1 MIVIG
6 LYIALHRHY
15 LNFYLFLIEIFV
27 LAETIRA
34 KSVVLE
40 RRKTNHLFWSVHD
53 FDLRLLFRQMVYL
66 LNSLTPMSD
75 QDRIYP
81 YNINTISTR

>member
-27 LAETIRA
+27 LVGTIRA
-34 KSVVLE
+34 KLMVME
-40 RRKTNHLFWSVHD
+40 RRKTNQFWSVHD
-53 FDLRLLFRQMVYL
+53 FDLRLWFRQMVYL

-75 QDRIYP
+75 QDRISP

>member
-15 LNFYLFLIEIFV
+15 LNFYLFLIEILV
-27 LAETIRA
+27 LAGTIRA

-40 RRKTNHLFWSVHD
+40 GRQTNQFWYVHD
-53 FDLRLLFRQMVYL
+53 FDLSLLFRQMVYL

-75 QDRIYP
+75 QDRISP

>member
-27 LAETIRA
+27 LAGTIRA
-34 KSVVLE
+34 KSMVVE
-40 RRKTNHLFWSVHD
+40 RRKTNQFWSVHE

-75 QDRIYP
+75 QDRISP

>member
-15 LNFYLFLIEIFV
+15 LNFYLFLIEILV
-27 LAETIRA
+27 LAGTIRA

-40 RRKTNHLFWSVHD
+40 RRQTNQFWYVHD
-53 FDLRLLFRQMVYL
+53 FDLSLLFRQMVYL

-75 QDRIYP
+75 QDRISP

>member
-27 LAETIRA
+27 LAGTIRA

-40 RRKTNHLFWSVHD
+40 RRQTNQFWSVHD
-53 FDLRLLFRQMVYL
+53 FDLSLLFQQMVYL

-75 QDRIYP
+75 QDRISP